1 MNKQLLLRDYPQNWE
16 ILPLVRFA
24 GSGNTDF
31 VDGPFGSDLKVS
43 DYTKT
48 GVRVL
53 QLQNLGDGLFINKSK
68 IYTSQKKALMLS
80 RCLTY
85 PGDIIIAKMAEPLA
99 RAALVPAYEDKY
111 LIVADL
117 IKLRIAR
124 DIDPYYLLCF
134 INFSDFRKEA
144 ERLSTGTTRTRIS
157 LSTLKKIS
165 VPKPPIELQKK
176 LGLIFQ
182 TIDRTIAKTEALIEK
197 YQQIKAGLMHDLFTR
212 GIGSDGKLRPPCEE
226 APELYQESAI
236 GWIPKEWEVEI
247 LDRLTQRGSGHTPNK
262 SIDSYWNGG
271 LKWVSLADSRKLDNL
286 YIFDTDLEISELGIQ
301 NSSAVIHP
309 EGTVIMTRDAGVG
322 KSAIILEPMAVSQ
335 HFMAWRCG
343 EGMNNYF
350 LYYWLQYKKRMFEN
364 VAMGST
370 IVTIGLPYFKKLK
383 IAAPI
388 LKTEQ
393 EGIGEKLRFTDT
405 HIFSLKSD
413 LKKLKYKKSG
423 LMHDLLT
430 GKVSVKVDPD
440 AP

>member
-1 MNKQLLLRDYPQNWE
+1 MNDWINMTLDDVANIQIGGTPSRE
-16 ILPLVRFA
+16 ISA
-24 GSGNTDF
+24 YWASTYDSGF
-31 VDGPFGSDLKVS
+31 PWVSIADLKENVIVE
-43 DYTKT
+43 TKERIT
-48 GVRVL
+48 EKGILHSNVKLIREGTL
-53 QLQNLGDGLFINKSK
+53 IISFK
-68 IYTSQKKALMLS
+68 LS
-80 RCLTY
+80 I
-85 PGDIIIAKMAEPLA
+85 G
-99 RAALVPAYEDKY
+99 RAALAGIDLFTNEAIAAITPKDRRIHSKLLYYVLP
-111 LIVADL
+111 IVAQNAITDTAVKGATL
-117 IKLRIAR
+117 NKASLGKL
-124 DIDPYYLLCF
+124 
-134 INFSDFRKEA
+134 SFRVPSEYS
-144 ERLSTGTTRTRIS
+144 EQ
-157 LSTLKKIS
+157 KKIAN
-165 VPKPPIELQKK
+165 ILN
-176 LGLIFQ
+176 

-212 GIGSDGKLRPPCEE
+212 GIGADGKLRPPREV
-226 APELYQESAI
+226 APELYKNSAI
-236 GWIPKEWEVEI
+236 GWIPNEWEVEI

-309 EGTVIMTRDAGVG
+309 KGTVIMTRDAGVG
-322 KSAIILEPMAVSQ
+322 KSAIISEPMAVSQ

-370 IVTIGLPYFKKLK
+370 IVTIGLAYFKKLK

-423 LMHDLLT
+423 LMQDLLT
-430 GKVSVKVDPD
+430 AKVSVNVNSD